1 MSCKFSATTR
11 CYNHLA
17 MDIVEKI
24 SAYIDDQNL
33 LDPQE
38 SVLLAVSGGSDS
50 LCLLDCMQ
58 KLGFSVNIAHLDHQ
72 LRQESGEEAAFVSDI
87 AELYSIRCIQGQE
100 DVQVVIEEG
109 YSVEEAARLVRY
121 RFLVDVANQL
131 NIKFIATGHTSDD
144 QIETILMHFLRGAGP
159 SGLAGMRPKTSLEE
173 WREIPNASG
182 LKLVRPLLNITRAET
197 VAHCREIG
205 LQPVIDSSNMDQTLH
220 RNRIRHHLLPLLE
233 TYNPGIRG
241 HVLRM
246 GEIMS
251 SERDYLGDVVQTFW
265 EKIVSL
271 AGESALLFNRNEFNQ
286 LHRAVQRSLLR
297 SAVEHIASE
306 LRDTPFESIE
316 GAIDFILSESISQT
330 LTMKGKIELVRVE
343 DDVLMMK
350 SDSEVILPQFPQ
362 LLEKDAVPLPVPGK
376 LTLANDWE
384 LNTSIVP
391 VPNSF
396 DQPVVSRDRIL
407 LDLERLGTMP
417 KVRPKMPGDRI
428 RPLGFNGHQKLSDM
442 FINEHIPAFVRA
454 RWPLVVS
461 GDEIVWVS
469 GVRLAHKFRV
479 REDTRGAIEIRLVS
493 PE

>member
-1 MSCKFSATTR
+1 M
-11 CYNHLA
+11 N
-17 MDIVEKI
+17 IVEKI
-24 SAYIDDQNL
+24 SAYIDDQDL
-33 LDPQE
+33 LEPQE
-38 SVLLAVSGGSDS
+38 SVLLAVSGGPDS

-58 KLGFSVNIAHLDHQ
+58 KLGFRVRIAHLDHQ
-72 LRQESGEEAAFVSDI
+72 LRKESGEEAAFVTAV
-87 AELYSIRCIQGQE
+87 AEKYGIRCIQDQE
-100 DVQVVIEEG
+100 DVRAVIEEG

-131 NIKFIATGHTSDD
+131 DFKFIATGHTSDD

-159 SGLAGMRPKTSLEE
+159 SGLAGMRPMTSLDG
-173 WREIPNASG
+173 WPDIPNARG
-182 LKLVRPLLNITRAET
+182 VKLVRPLLGISRADT
-197 VAHCREIG
+197 VAHCHEIG
-205 LQPVIDSSNMDQTLH
+205 LQPVIDSSNLDQTLH

-241 HVLRM
+241 NVLRM

-251 SERDYLGDVVQTFW
+251 AETDYLGNVVKTIW
-265 EKIVSL
+265 EKVVSP
-271 AGESALLFNRNEFNQ
+271 AGESALLLHRNEFNQ
-286 LHRAVQRSLLR
+286 LHRAVQRALLR
-297 SAVEHIASE
+297 SAVEHIATE

-316 GAIDFILSESISQT
+316 RGIDFIISDSISQT
-330 LTMKGKIELVRVE
+330 LPMKGKIELVPVE

-350 SDSEVILPQFPQ
+350 SDAEVILPHYPQ

-384 LNTSIVP
+384 LITSIARVP
-391 VPNSF
+391 DSF
-396 DQPVVSRDRIL
+396 DQTVDHRDRVL

-417 KVRPKMPGDRI
+417 MVRTKMSGDRI
-428 RPLGFNGHQKLSDM
+428 RPLGFKGHQKLSDM

-469 GVRLAHKFRV
+469 GVRFAHEFRI
-479 REDTRGAIEIRLVS
+479 REDSQGAIEIRLMS
-493 PE
+493 PV